1 MFRTESE
8 LNVWLLYCTA
18 RGLVIILTILEPV
31 WYGMLSTMLSMKRIL
46 FGNLYTTPDF
56 Y

>member
-18 RGLVIILTILEPV
+18 RGLVIAVTLLEPV
-31 WYGMLSTMLSMKRIL
+31 WYGNSEYVEYSAQYEKNYLW
-46 FGNLYTTPDF
+46 G
-56 Y
+56 